1 MINIQNIDDNQC
13 FKWCI
18 VRYVHPADHDPR
30 RITKADKDFAKKLD
44 FKDIKFPVKIRDI
57 HKIEEKYSIGISVF
71 GYENKEKFP
80 IYVSKKNGVK
90 KNKLIYY

>member
-1 MINIQNIDDNQC
+1 MINNQNIDDNQC

-71 GYENKEKFP
+71 GYENKEKYP
-80 IYVSKKNGVK
+80 ICVSKKMV
-90 KNKLIYY
+90 